1 MYALINHVICECY
14 TKPNYLIGL
23 TSRTFSHITELQPAS
38 TYVVVFYRQV
48 CVDLMIRLFMWRS
61 RLLASCLC
69 NFRICLSDF
78 SPQYQ
83 YSHGDKYLCFN
94 LVLDIFVS
102 FYVRNHL
109 RTVKELN
116 VIVCSFTY
124 TTEYVPHPDGS
135 RRDKC
140 SPETYTAIMY
150 AHTSE
155 RICVYL
161 KTVWELSF

>member
-23 TSRTFSHITELQPAS
+23 TSRTFSHITELQPDS

-102 FYVRNHL
+102 FYVRNRRQATTIKL
-109 RTVKELN
+109 CGRTAMGMV
-116 VIVCSFTY
+116 
-124 TTEYVPHPDGS
+124 
-135 RRDKC
+135 
-140 SPETYTAIMY
+140 
-150 AHTSE
+150 
-155 RICVYL
+155 RICTL
-161 KTVWELSF
+161 HDSLGMFRPAPTFKT

>member
-1 MYALINHVICECY
+1 MYALINHAICECY

-23 TSRTFSHITELQPAS
+23 TSRTFSYITELQPAS

-48 CVDLMIRLFMWRS
+48 CVDFTIRLFMWRS
-61 RLLASCLC
+61 RLLASRLC

-102 FYVRNHL
+102 FYVRN
-109 RTVKELN
+109 R
-116 VIVCSFTY
+116 SQA
-124 TTEYVPHPDGS
+124 
-135 RRDKC
+135 
-140 SPETYTAIMY
+140 TAIKLCGRT
-150 AHTSE
+150 AIDRA
-155 RICVYL
+155 RICTLHDCFSWGRAHQSMVIASTYSATCHIL
-161 KTVWELSF
+161 